1 MDDFWTEIAS
11 GFLYGAL
18 GIALL
23 VAGFYMI
30 DALTPGKL
38 GQELVERRSANAAI
52 VVGAGLL
59 AIGAVVTSS
68 IAASL
73 EDDDLLKGLGS
84 ALGYGVAGI
93 VLQGVAFRVMD
104 TITPGRL
111 GDVIY
116 DRQVAPIAVVHAAF
130 SLAVGAMLAASIA

>member
-1 MDDFWTEIAS
+1 MQDYIEDLAS
-11 GFLYGAL
+11 VFAYGAL
-18 GIALL
+18 GIGLL
-23 VAGFYMI
+23 VVGFFVI
-30 DALTPGKL
+30 DALTPGRL
-38 GQELVERRSANAAI
+38 GQELVERRSTNAAI

-59 AIGAVVTSS
+59 AVGAVVTSS

-73 EDDDLLKGLGS
+73 EDDLLKGLGS

-93 VLQGVAFRVMD
+93 ILQGVAFRVMD

-130 SLAVGAMLAASIA
+130 SLAVGAMLAASIS

>member
-1 MDDFWTEIAS
+1 MQDYIEDLAS
-11 GFLYGAL
+11 VLAYGAL
-18 GIALL
+18 GIGLL
-23 VAGFYMI
+23 VAGFYVI
-30 DALTPGKL
+30 DALTPGRL

-73 EDDDLLKGLGS
+73 EDDLLKGLGS

-116 DRQVAPIAVVHAAF
+116 DRQVAPIAMVHAAF

>member
-1 MDDFWTEIAS
+1 MQDYIEDLAS
-11 GFLYGAL
+11 VLAYGAL

-23 VAGFYMI
+23 VVGFYVI
-30 DALTPGKL
+30 DALTPGRL

-73 EDDDLLKGLGS
+73 EDDLLKGLGS

>member
-1 MDDFWTEIAS
+1 MQDYIEDLAS
-11 GFLYGAL
+11 VFAYGAL

-23 VAGFYMI
+23 VVGFYVI

-73 EDDDLLKGLGS
+73 EDDLLKGLGS

-93 VLQGVAFRVMD
+93 VLQGVAFRVRD

-130 SLAVGAMLAASIA
+130 SIAVGAMLAASIA

>member
-1 MDDFWTEIAS
+1 MQDYIEDLAS
-11 GFLYGAL
+11 VFAYGAL
-18 GIALL
+18 GIGLL
-23 VAGFYMI
+23 VVGFFVI
-30 DALTPGKL
+30 DALTPGRL

-59 AIGAVVTSS
+59 AVGAVITSS

-73 EDDDLLKGLGS
+73 EDDLLKGLGS

>member
-1 MDDFWTEIAS
+1 MQDYIEDLAS
-11 GFLYGAL
+11 VFAYGAL
-18 GIALL
+18 GIGLL
-23 VAGFYMI
+23 VVGFCVI
-30 DALTPGKL
+30 DALTPGRL

-73 EDDDLLKGLGS
+73 EDDLLKGLGS

-130 SLAVGAMLAASIA
+130 SLAVGAMLAASIS

>member
-1 MDDFWTEIAS
+1 MQDYIEDLAS
-11 GFLYGAL
+11 VFAYGAL
-18 GIALL
+18 GIGLL
-23 VAGFYMI
+23 VVGFFVI
-30 DALTPGKL
+30 DALTPGRL
-38 GQELVERRSANAAI
+38 GQELVERRSTNAAI

-59 AIGAVVTSS
+59 AVGAVVTSS
-68 IAASL
+68 ISASL
-73 EDDDLLKGLGS
+73 EDDLLKGLGS

>member
-1 MDDFWTEIAS
+1 MQDYLEDLAS
-11 GFLYGAL
+11 VLAYGGL
-18 GIALL
+18 GIVLL
-23 VAGFYMI
+23 VAGFFVI
-30 DALTPGKL
+30 DALTPGRL

-59 AIGAVVTSS
+59 AIGAVITSS

-73 EDDDLLKGLGS
+73 EDSLIKGLGS

-93 VLQGVAFRVMD
+93 VLQGVAFKVMD
-104 TITPGRL
+104 VITPGRL